1 MALSTARIIGR
12 QLTVTADGAKT
23 IWDTVSL
30 NFTNDT
36 DDATASDST
45 LNEVVNTTKMV
56 EGTVSGWLGS
66 VNNGGTLPAIGDAIS
81 DLAIAVS
88 TDAVIPSLTSFTN
101 IKVTKV
107 SYDFKKGP
115 ATFSFDF
122 RSGVL
127 N

>member
-107 SYDFKKGP
+107 SYDFKK
-115 ATFSFDF
+115 
-122 RSGVL
+122 
-127 N
+127 